1 LLRPLPRV
9 KTENFSTPS
18 NEVIASTLMN
28 EVAACFTLFQ
38 GEKPK
43 KFTASLKRRKY

>member
-1 LLRPLPRV
+1 MLHPLPRV
-9 KTENFSTPS
+9 KTKKFSTPS
-18 NEVIASTLMN
+18 NEVIAFTLMN

-43 KFTASLKRRKY
+43 TCTPSLKRRKY